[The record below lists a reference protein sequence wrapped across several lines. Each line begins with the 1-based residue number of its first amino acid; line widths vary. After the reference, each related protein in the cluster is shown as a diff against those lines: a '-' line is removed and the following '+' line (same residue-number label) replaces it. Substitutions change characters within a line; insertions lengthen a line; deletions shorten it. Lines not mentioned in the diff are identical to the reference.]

1 MLALL
6 SRPDSWLALAT
17 LCLLEVVLGIDNLIV
32 LSILVAAAPL
42 AIRRNARN
50 LGLSLAL
57 LMRLALLY
65 SIVWLTGLRT
75 AWFTIAGRGI
85 SPRELILGVGGVALL
100 IKSATELR
108 HALEAPSA
116 LQPRGIGRGFIALVW
131 QIAAIDVLFSL
142 DSVFTA
148 VGLARPDQILIMAAA
163 IVIAMLAMLWAS
175 GPVAALIGR
184 YPSIKTLALASL
196 ALIGASLIGQ
206 AVGFELPKGYLYFAI
221 GFAFAVEL
229 LNMRRR

>member
-1 MLALL
+1 MLSLL
-6 SRPDSWLALAT
+6 SRPDSALALAT
-17 LCLLEVVLGIDNLIV
+17 LSVLEVVLGIDNLIV

-42 AIRRNARN
+42 SMRRNVRN
-50 LGLSLAL
+50 VGLSLAL

-65 SIVWLTGLRT
+65 SIVWLTLLRT
-75 AWFTIAGRGI
+75 AWFTIWGHAV

-100 IKSATELR
+100 IKAAGELR
-108 HALEAPSA
+108 AAREPPGSV
-116 LQPRGIGRGFIALVW
+116 PRPGIGRGFIALVL
-131 QIAAIDVLFSL
+131 QVALIDVLFSL

-175 GPVAALIGR
+175 GPVAGLIGR
-184 YPSIKTLALASL
+184 YPGIKTLALASV

-206 AVGFELPKGYLYFAI
+206 AVGYELPKAYLYCAI
-221 GFAFAVEL
+221 GFALALGL
-229 LNMRRR
+229 LSMRRG

>member
-6 SRPDSWLALAT
+6 SRPDSALALAT
-17 LCLLEVVLGIDNLIV
+17 LSLLEVVLGIDNLIV

-42 AIRRNARN
+42 PIRRSVRN
-50 LGLSLAL
+50 VGLSLAL
-57 LMRLALLY
+57 LLRLTLLY
-65 SIVWLTGLRT
+65 SIVWLTGLRA
-75 AWFTIAGRGI
+75 AWFSIAGRGI

-108 HALEAPSA
+108 HALKPPSA
-116 LQPRGIGRGFIALVW
+116 LQPRSIARGFIALVL

-148 VGLARPDQILIMAAA
+148 VGLARPDQIAIMAAA

-175 GPVAALIGR
+175 GPVAGLIAR
-184 YPSIKTLALASL
+184 YPGIKTLALASL

-221 GFAFAVEL
+221 AFALAVEL

>member
-6 SRPDSWLALAT
+6 SRPDSALALAT
-17 LCLLEVVLGIDNLIV
+17 LSLLEVVLGIDNLIV

-42 AIRRNARN
+42 PIRRSVRN
-50 LGLSLAL
+50 VGLSLAL
-57 LMRLALLY
+57 LLRLTLLY

-75 AWFTIAGRGI
+75 AWFSIAGRGI

-108 HALEAPSA
+108 HALKPPSA
-116 LQPRGIGRGFIALVW
+116 LQPRSIARGFIALVL

-175 GPVAALIGR
+175 GPVASLIAR
-184 YPSIKTLALASL
+184 YPSIKRLAVAFL

-206 AVGFELPKGYLYFAI
+206 AIGLELPKGYLYFAI
-221 GFAFAVEL
+221 AFALAVEL
-229 LNMRRR
+229 LNLRRR

>member
-175 GPVAALIGR
+175 GPVAGLIGR
-184 YPSIKTLALASL
+184 YPGIKTLALA
-196 ALIGASLIGQ
+196 
-206 AVGFELPKGYLYFAI
+206 
-221 GFAFAVEL
+221 
-229 LNMRRR
+229 

>member
-175 GPVAALIGR
+175 APVAALIGR

>member
-196 ALIGASLIGQ
+196 GLIGASLIGQ

>member
-6 SRPDSWLALAT
+6 SRPDSALALAT
-17 LCLLEVVLGIDNLIV
+17 LSLLEVVLGIDNLIV

-42 AIRRNARN
+42 PIRRSVRN
-50 LGLSLAL
+50 VGLSLAL
-57 LMRLALLY
+57 LLRLTLLY

-75 AWFTIAGRGI
+75 AWFSIAGRGI

-108 HALEAPSA
+108 HVLEPPSA
-116 LQPRGIGRGFIALVW
+116 LQPRSIRRGFIALVL
-131 QIAAIDVLFSL
+131 QIAAIDLLFSL

-175 GPVAALIGR
+175 GPVAGLIGR
-184 YPSIKTLALASL
+184 YPGIKTLALACL

-206 AVGFELPKGYLYFAI
+206 AVGFELPKGYLYCAI
-221 GFAFAVEL
+221 AFAFAVGL

>member
-17 LCLLEVVLGIDNLIV
+17 LSLLEVVLGIDNLIV
-32 LSILVAAAPL
+32 LSILVAATPL
-42 AIRRNARN
+42 AIRRNTRN
-50 LGLSLAL
+50 VGLSLAL

-85 SPRELILGVGGVALL
+85 SPREFILGVGGVALL
-100 IKSATELR
+100 IKSVTELR
-108 HALEAPSA
+108 HALEPPSA
-116 LQPRGIGRGFIALVW
+116 LQPPGIGRGFIALVL

>member
-6 SRPDSWLALAT
+6 RRPDSWLALAT
-17 LCLLEVVLGIDNLIV
+17 LSLLEVGLGIDNLIV
-32 LSILVAAAPL
+32 LSILVAATPL

-50 LGLSLAL
+50 VGLSLAL

-75 AWFTIAGRGI
+75 AWFIIAGRGI

-108 HALEAPSA
+108 HVLEPPSA
-116 LQPRGIGRGFIALVW
+116 LQPRGIGRGFIALVL

-221 GFAFAVEL
+221 AFALAVEL

>member
-6 SRPDSWLALAT
+6 SRPDSALALAT
-17 LCLLEVVLGIDNLIV
+17 LSLLEVVLGIDNLIV
-32 LSILVAAAPL
+32 LSVLVAAAPP

-50 LGLSLAL
+50 VGLSLAL

-65 SIVWLTGLRT
+65 AIVWLTGLRT
-75 AWFTIAGRGI
+75 AWFTIAGRGV

-108 HALEAPSA
+108 RALAPPSA
-116 LQPRGIGRGFIALVW
+116 LQPPGIGRGFIALVL

-175 GPVAALIGR
+175 ASVAGLIGR
-184 YPSIKTLALASL
+184 YPGIKTLALASL

-206 AVGFELPKGYLYFAI
+206 AVGYELPKGYLYCAIAFAL
-221 GFAFAVEL
+221 AVEL

>member
-17 LCLLEVVLGIDNLIV
+17 LSLLEVVLGIDNLIV

-42 AIRRNARN
+42 PMRRNVRN
-50 LGLSLAL
+50 VGLSLAL
-57 LMRLALLY
+57 LLRLALLY

-75 AWFTIAGRGI
+75 PWFTMAGRAI
-85 SPRELILGVGGVALL
+85 SPRELILGIGGAALL
-100 IKSATELR
+100 IKSASELR
-108 HALEAPSA
+108 RALEPPGALRSA
-116 LQPRGIGRGFIALVW
+116 VLGRGFIVLVL

-175 GPVAALIGR
+175 GPVASLIAR
-184 YPSIKTLALASL
+184 YPSIKRLAVAFL

-206 AVGFELPKGYLYFAI
+206 AIGLELPKGYLYFAI
-221 GFAFAVEL
+221 AFALAVEL
-229 LNMRRR
+229 LNLRRR

>member
-17 LCLLEVVLGIDNLIV
+17 LSLLEVVLGIDNLIV

-42 AIRRNARN
+42 PIRRNVRN
-50 LGLSLAL
+50 VGLSLAL

-65 SIVWLTGLRT
+65 SIVWLTGLRA

-108 HALEAPSA
+108 HALEPPSA
-116 LQPRGIGRGFIALVW
+116 LQPRAL
-131 QIAAIDVLFSL
+131 
-142 DSVFTA
+142 A
-148 VGLARPDQILIMAAA
+148 VGSSRWYCRSRRSTCCSRSIRCSRR
-163 IVIAMLAMLWAS
+163 S
-175 GPVAALIGR
+175 GWRDPTR
-184 YPSIKTLALASL
+184 S
-196 ALIGASLIGQ
+196 
-206 AVGFELPKGYLYFAI
+206 
-221 GFAFAVEL
+221 
-229 LNMRRR
+229 

>member
-1 MLALL
+1 M
-6 SRPDSWLALAT
+6 
-17 LCLLEVVLGIDNLIV
+17 
-32 LSILVAAAPL
+32 
-42 AIRRNARN
+42 
-50 LGLSLAL
+50 
-57 LMRLALLY
+57 
-65 SIVWLTGLRT
+65 
-75 AWFTIAGRGI
+75 
-85 SPRELILGVGGVALL
+85 
-100 IKSATELR
+100 
-108 HALEAPSA
+108 
-116 LQPRGIGRGFIALVW
+116 
-131 QIAAIDVLFSL
+131 
-142 DSVFTA
+142 
-148 VGLARPDQILIMAAA
+148 IMAAA